1 MTAKAV
7 AAEWEKSG
15 SWNGEVVVPEPLP
28 EPTQPHRV
36 TVERAVTA
44 FLLELNET
52 AAFATHKKYRL
63 LLIKFKEFSIVRGYV
78 MIDQWEPTD
87 VRDFR
92 TSWAINPQTGARR
105 MAMLKPFFEYC
116 LANEWITRNPARLVK
131 NPRGRDA
138 GEKRAEQKLPF
149 TGEKG
154 RDVQDMV
161 AEALNLLF
169 AKYRKAEI
177 APRKLHK

>member
-1 MTAKAV
+1 
-7 AAEWEKSG
+7 
-15 SWNGEVVVPEPLP
+15 
-28 EPTQPHRV
+28 
-36 TVERAVTA
+36 
-44 FLLELNET
+44 
-52 AAFATHKKYRL
+52 
-63 LLIKFKEFSIVRGYV
+63 

-116 LANEWITRNPARLVK
+116 VANEWITRNPARLVK

-149 TGEKG
+149 TDDELKRMYDACPKYGTSAKHKWTGEDLADFISLSIYKP
-154 RDVQDMV
+154 DT
-161 AEALNLLF
+161 EAH
-169 AKYRKAEI
+169 EHHDQI
-177 APRKLHK
+177 